1 MKDSVIIYRSFY
13 EALTRLP
20 DSDFAAIFRAI
31 IEYGLNE
38 VEKEIPEHLMPFYI
52 LIQPQIKANV
62 KRHSDGMKGAEYGL
76 KGGRPKKYENTTEEK
91 NPIPLLKKTPVGL
104 LSETPKEKE
113 KENVKEKVKVKEN
126 AKENNIPF
134 ADFWNLYDKKINAK
148 KSEEK
153 WNKLTDAERILIMD
167 YLPKYKLSK
176 PDKQYR
182 KNPDTFLNNKS
193 WNDEIIMS
201 EPKDKHGSQPEE
213 TKYIT
218 PISKIPR

>member
-1 MKDSVIIYRSFY
+1 MKDGFILYKKMYEPIRSY
-13 EALTRLP
+13 TNVEKGELL
-20 DSDFAAIFRAI
+20 DAIFQYQISGAI
-31 IEYGLNE
+31 SDTLSDKVKIAFEFFRVQMDLDFDKYSAKCAKNKEVAEKRWNNTNE
-38 VEKEIPEHLMPFYI
+38 CERIRTHT
-52 LIQPQIKANV
+52 N
-62 KRHSDGMKGAEYGL
+62 D
-76 KGGRPKKYENTTEEK
+76 TD
-91 NPIPLLKKTPVGL
+91 
-104 LSETPKEKE
+104 KEKDKG
-113 KENVKEKVKVKEN
+113 KENENEKVKVKEN

-182 KNPDTFLNNKS
+182 KDPCTFLNNKS
-193 WNDEIIMS
+193 WNDEIIMP